1 MLQLKKEGNQA
12 LENLRSEGNFPPAWQ
27 STEELEAKTNNIVSR
42 FLDERFKVSQ
52 KLGGGSLLTELL
64 DRMLRT
70 SETECMD
77 NSALSETKKLE
88 MVHALDRQNNLM
100 QLYPRYVSLLLSL
113 LDDKATPTHIL
124 ELASGSGGLAMA
136 LAEEAQRKHLP
147 IAVTGSDIVPK
158 FIEEGNRQAT
168 QKNLPLNFQLL
179 NAFNLPLFPEGSF
192 DLMVMSQSLH
202 HFTPGQLAIII
213 AQSAQQT
220 KTAFVGIDGYRSIL
234 LAGGVP
240 LVASLQGIPSFAL
253 DGLTSA
259 RKFYSELELDLIAEI
274 ATGKRD
280 HTVTCNW
287 PLTILTVRF
296 DGKKPEQQ
304 EEQRLIRHHHQGK
317 HSRIPYFP

>member
-12 LENLRSEGNFPPAWQ
+12 LENLRSKGIFPPVWQ
-27 STEELEAKTNNIVSR
+27 SMEELETKTNDMVSR

-77 NSALSETKKLE
+77 DSALSETKKLE
-88 MVHALDRQNNLM
+88 MVQALDRQNNLM

-113 LDDKATPTHIL
+113 LDDTATPTHRMFSIL
-124 ELASGSGGLAMA
+124 ELASGSGGLALA
-136 LAEEAQRKHLP
+136 LAEEAQRRGLP
-147 IAVTGSDIVPK
+147 ISVTGSDIVPK
-158 FIEEGNRQAT
+158 FIEEGNRLAT
-168 QKNLPLNFQLL
+168 KKNLPLNFQLL
-179 NAFNLPLFPEGSF
+179 NAFNLPEFPEGSF

-202 HFTPGQLAIII
+202 HFTPGQLAVII
-213 AQSAQQT
+213 AQSAKQT
-220 KTAFVGIDGYRSIL
+220 TCAFTGIDGHRSIL

-240 LVASLQGIPSFAL
+240 LMASLQGIPSFAL
-253 DGLTSA
+253 DGLISA

-274 ATGKRD
+274 ATGKRE

-296 DGKKPEQQ
+296 DGRGPQQ
-304 EEQRLIRHHHQGK
+304 SERR
-317 HSRIPYFP
+317 